1 MVIFLESLNL
11 TKITAYNRSPRSKY
25 RNTLMRLWGRSKKFE
40 KLIGKFSGG
49 VQWRSIDSVVLQVFV
64 VNFTKKVNK
73 QLL

>member
-1 MVIFLESLNL
+1 
-11 TKITAYNRSPRSKY
+11 
-25 RNTLMRLWGRSKKFE
+25 MRLWGRSKKFE

>member
-1 MVIFLESLNL
+1 MVIFLESLTL
-11 TKITAYNRSPRSKY
+11 TKIIAYNRSPRSKY

-64 VNFTKKVNK
+64 VNFIKKVNK